1 MHMAWHSIDRST
13 FLKEGKMRN
22 LVLLIATLLVSV
34 FGFSTLSSSPSPAA
48 EVVPKQDTQSA
59 DSILD
64 EEFSYFACREK
75 KDADAVVVAFRNGY
89 DSARLLADLLVQSR
103 RCDYVWEANF
113 SEEENKAEQC
123 KSISESKCYRV
134 VKGTVNVIDEEM
146 NSHIYDAYMLVQ
158 ADGYPSEGPEFSNT
172 KGLVWASRP

>member
-1 MHMAWHSIDRST
+1 
-13 FLKEGKMRN
+13 MRN

-34 FGFSTLSSSPSPAA
+34 YGFSTFSSFPSPAA
-48 EVVPKQDTQSA
+48 EVAPKPNTQSA
-59 DSILD
+59 DSILE

-103 RCDYVWEANF
+103 RCDYVWEATY
-113 SEEENKAEQC
+113 SREENKDLQC

-146 NSHIYDAYMLVQ
+146 NSDVHDAYMILQ
-158 ADGYPSEGPEFSNT
+158 AYGYPSEGPEFSNT
-172 KGLVWASRP
+172 KGLVWASRQ